1 MAGYTSSLNGDGGSV
16 LFTNVRILDAT
27 GEQPYSGEVLVQGN
41 RIKQIT
47 RGSSRFSQPMTSS
60 GATVIDGMGATLM
73 PGMIDAHLHLSW
85 NNAPGIDP
93 IQMMELEDV
102 RVEPT
107 AAVGTA
113 PAEAFDFLARVRQ
126 HDEPVRQ
133 RGIPCEQLG
142 RGKTMPLRLQD
153 MMVVDRAEL
162 ADGTVHRRDE
172 IGIGQRPYARFQR
185 PPEKVV
191 ERGVAGDVRV
201 FGLAHVDTVFP
212 DEPADQPGR
221 RPSSVRPRDATGK
234 LGEPTFGQKV
244 LRQDR
249 QATEHHDL

>member
-1 MAGYTSSLNGDGGSV
+1 MRFGVEYADHAFV
-16 LFTNVRILDAT
+16 A
-27 GEQPYSGEVLVQGN
+27 GEQPGHAA
-41 RIKQIT
+41 
-47 RGSSRFSQPMTSS
+47 RGR
-60 GATVIDGMGATLM
+60 
-73 PGMIDAHLHLSW
+73 
-85 NNAPGIDP
+85 GIDRE
-93 IQMMELEDV
+93 QRAGDV
-102 RVEPT
+102 DHALQAARARHVQPVIILRREIEIRE
-107 AAVGTA
+107 AAVT
-113 PAEAFDFLARVRQ
+113 
-126 HDEPVRQ
+126 EPVRQ
-133 RGIPCEQLG
+133 RGIACEQLG

-153 MMVVDRAEL
+153 MMIVDRAEL

-191 ERGVAGDVRV
+191 ERGVTGDVRV

-221 RPSSVRPRDATGK
+221 RPPPLRPRNATGK